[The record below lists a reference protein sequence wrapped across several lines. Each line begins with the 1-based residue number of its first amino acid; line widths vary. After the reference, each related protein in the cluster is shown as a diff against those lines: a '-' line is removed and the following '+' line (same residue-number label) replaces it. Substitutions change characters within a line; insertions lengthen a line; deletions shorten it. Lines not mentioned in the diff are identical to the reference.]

1 MLYRGSKLDLSVYS
15 RAELKGSDH
24 RPGKLPRFL
33 PRQLNGHQLIG
44 ISILVYAAFRATVH
58 VIDHEKKAILGR
70 LLAESVASTAP
81 GETLDEKLAALTFSH
96 PDDCKFL
103 AA

>member
-1 MLYRGSKLDLSVYS
+1 LICRSILVRSSRVRITGLVRFRVLFQNSEFTSVDW
-15 RAELKGSDH
+15 L
-24 RPGKLPRFL
+24 F
-33 PRQLNGHQLIG
+33 
-44 ISILVYAAFRATVH
+44 LVYAAFRATVH

-81 GETLDEKLAALTFSH
+81 GETLEEKLAGLTFSH
-96 PDDCKFL
+96 PDDCKFP

>member
-1 MLYRGSKLDLSVYS
+1 LSVYS

-24 RPGKLPRFL
+24 RPGKFSHFL
-33 PRQLNGHQLIG
+33 PSWLNVHW
-44 ISILVYAAFRATVH
+44 SIAFPVYAAFRATVH
-58 VIDHEKKAILGR
+58 VIDHEKKAVLGR

-96 PDDCKFL
+96 RDDCKPS
-103 AA
+103 

>member
-1 MLYRGSKLDLSVYS
+1 MY
-15 RAELKGSDH
+15 
-24 RPGKLPRFL
+24 
-33 PRQLNGHQLIG
+33 
-44 ISILVYAAFRATVH
+44 ISWLVSLFLVYAAFRATVH

-103 AA
+103 AVWMAMSW